1 MPPLKAHTMC
11 VPYIC
16 VENFNGTYRSDFN
29 KHRRSALHITEAP
42 SFETGIY
49 MLGRP
54 EITTVQLLNHAICI
68 GITLTAPVPLVWIK

>member
-1 MPPLKAHTMC
+1 MASLKAHTMS

-16 VENFNGTYRSDFN
+16 VENFNRTYRSDSN
-29 KHRRSALHITEAP
+29 KHHRSALHITEGP

-68 GITLTAPVPLVWIK
+68 GITLSAPVPYVWIK